1 MVHSRWHWCFNAYL
15 FVHESSDTRRTV
27 SLLDLVVLFVL
38 EMEGLSCSVPGRAP
52 ARSSDM
58 LPSAT
63 SVLCLW
69 WTGADLD
76 CVPATHKQALTFP
89 SCVLCLPWF
98 EPPSTSVLK
107 MQTDRFSL
115 WKWSLVSFMMGLLCA
130 HWAVYVSVWSWTCIQ
145 KCKLAPGQSIPLLQF
160 LNGTIHLFC

>member
-76 CVPATHKQALTFP
+76 CVLATHKQALTFP

-98 EPPSTSVLK
+98 EPPFYLCLENANWQIFSVK
-107 MQTDRFSL
+107 MKPGFIHDGSALCPLSSL
-115 WKWSLVSFMMGLLCA
+115 CVCLELDLHTKM
-130 HWAVYVSVWSWTCIQ
+130 
-145 KCKLAPGQSIPLLQF
+145 
-160 LNGTIHLFC
+160 